1 MQVIICDDEFSTCV
15 QLENY
20 IEKYSQEHF
29 IKADID
35 VFYDGES
42 LCEYLKSSSSVDLL
56 FLDIELPKCN
66 GVEVGKY
73 IREKLENEETEIIY
87 ISSKTNYAMKLFQ
100 CRPMDFLVKPIT
112 FPMVERTLDIVMKRE
127 LVNRKKITVKI
138 DRENR
143 VFFIKDI
150 LYFRS
155 ENKTVIWSCSQE
167 KHLNFLL
174 NWMI

>member
-56 FLDIELPKCN
+56 FLDIELPKWCR
-66 GVEVGKY
+66 GWKIYKRKIGK
-73 IREKLENEETEIIY
+73 
-87 ISSKTNYAMKLFQ
+87 
-100 CRPMDFLVKPIT
+100 
-112 FPMVERTLDIVMKRE
+112 
-127 LVNRKKITVKI
+127 
-138 DRENR
+138 
-143 VFFIKDI
+143 
-150 LYFRS
+150 
-155 ENKTVIWSCSQE
+155 
-167 KHLNFLL
+167 
-174 NWMI
+174 

>member
-73 IREKLENEETEIIY
+73 IREKLNNEIVQIAY
-87 ISSKTNYAMKLFQ
+87 ISAKTEYAMELFDY
-100 CRPMDFLVKPIT
+100 RPI
-112 FPMVERTLDIVMKRE
+112 
-127 LVNRKKITVKI
+127 
-138 DRENR
+138 
-143 VFFIKDI
+143 
-150 LYFRS
+150 
-155 ENKTVIWSCSQE
+155 
-167 KHLNFLL
+167 NFL
-174 NWMI
+174 

>member
-100 CRPMDFLVKPIT
+100 SILLSKFSTCLVICDIAECFVNLLRKMLFHDLIT
-112 FPMVERTLDIVMKRE
+112 TLTSHKETVGRLFICYHKII
-127 LVNRKKITVKI
+127 RKTLQ
-138 DRENR
+138 
-143 VFFIKDI
+143 VFIFKC
-150 LYFRS
+150 
-155 ENKTVIWSCSQE
+155 VI
-167 KHLNFLL
+167 
-174 NWMI
+174 

>member
-87 ISSKTNYAMKLFQ
+87 ISLCYETFSMQTDGFSCKTHYFSNGRENFRYS
-100 CRPMDFLVKPIT
+100 DE
-112 FPMVERTLDIVMKRE
+112 ERTCE
-127 LVNRKKITVKI
+127 QKK
-138 DRENR
+138 N
-143 VFFIKDI
+143 
-150 LYFRS
+150 
-155 ENKTVIWSCSQE
+155 NG
-167 KHLNFLL
+167 
-174 NWMI
+174 